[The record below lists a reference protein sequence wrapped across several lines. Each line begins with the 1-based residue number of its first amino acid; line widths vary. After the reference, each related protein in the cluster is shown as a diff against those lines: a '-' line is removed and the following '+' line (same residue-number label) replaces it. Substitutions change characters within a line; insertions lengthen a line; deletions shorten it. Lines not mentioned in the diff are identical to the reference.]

1 MDGDDVMHPRRL
13 EAQLAYLAAHPDVDV
28 VGSRSYSL
36 DDAGTIR
43 GLRFT
48 AFAEVAI
55 PAAVLAAP
63 RLLHPTVMGRT
74 AWFRANPYS
83 PRFVRAED
91 HELWCRTLPHS
102 RFAVVDEPLLYYREP
117 ARPKVRNYVL
127 SARSDRQ
134 IYLQYGPALVGRAG
148 TAANIVR
155 SLAKEA
161 CWRVIAGVGLAG
173 RVVSRRVAPLAPEAR
188 ARAAADLERVRRTR
202 VPGLAG

>member
-1 MDGDDVMHPRRL
+1 MHPRRL
-13 EAQLAYLAAHPDVDV
+13 EAQLAYLSAHPEVDV
-28 VGSRSYSL
+28 VGSRSYSI
-36 DDAGTIR
+36 DDAGAIR
-43 GLRFT
+43 GLRVF
-48 AFAEVAI
+48 ALAEVAI

-63 RLLHPTVMGRT
+63 RLVHPSVMGRT

-83 PRFVRAED
+83 SRFVRAED

-117 ARPKVRNYVL
+117 SRPRLRNYVL
-127 SARSDRQ
+127 SARSGRQ
-134 IYLQYGPALVGRAG
+134 IYREYGPALVGRAG

-161 CWRVIAGVGLAG
+161 CWRVAAGVGLAG
-173 RVVSRRVAPLAPEAR
+173 LLVSRHAVPLAPEAR
-188 ARAAADLERVRRTR
+188 TRAVAALEHVRRTR